1 MKTTEESSTN
11 QACTRRKTTSPKF
24 DALLCHKSPFSF
36 IALIYFGLVKHISCS
51 WLMISLKSV
60 LKTHTSHKF
69 SVALVL
75 LFSREIWSVN
85 PPELNSSPHSFHVCC
100 LLSLGVL
107 IDFTVNPKLQFYGLF
122 STGFP
127 TGIQIWRHS
136 SSYKH
141 SSLIKQG
148 TGFSSINIKKIKGKL
163 YLTSVFELG
172 CSTDTVLKT
181 TGYDASAFT
190 SGIVILEEKT
200 SVNAMKA
207 TWIINGVQAQEL
219 SAEKTLLLEEQ
230 LTFQILHSLTN
241 LLRKSAPD
249 CHWN

>member
-1 MKTTEESSTN
+1 M
-11 QACTRRKTTSPKF
+11 
-24 DALLCHKSPFSF
+24 
-36 IALIYFGLVKHISCS
+36 
-51 WLMISLKSV
+51 
-60 LKTHTSHKF
+60 
-69 SVALVL
+69 
-75 LFSREIWSVN
+75 
-85 PPELNSSPHSFHVCC
+85 
-100 LLSLGVL
+100 
-107 IDFTVNPKLQFYGLF
+107 
-122 STGFP
+122 
-127 TGIQIWRHS
+127 
-136 SSYKH
+136 
-141 SSLIKQG
+141 
-148 TGFSSINIKKIKGKL
+148 NIKKIKGKL